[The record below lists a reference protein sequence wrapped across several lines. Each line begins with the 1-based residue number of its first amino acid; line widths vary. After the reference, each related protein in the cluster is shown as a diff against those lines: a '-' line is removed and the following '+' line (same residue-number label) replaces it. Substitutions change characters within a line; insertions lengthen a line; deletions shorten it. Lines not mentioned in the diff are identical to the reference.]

1 MKVVNENK
9 ELRVYIERDKLDREN
24 ASKLE
29 EEVLADANQ
38 EVELVVIDL
47 KDVKLVDSSGVGK
60 ILKLQSR
67 LKEKDAK
74 LKIVNVND
82 QYVQKLMNLV
92 QLDKLVEIE

>member
-47 KDVKLVDSSGVGK
+47 KDVKLV
-60 ILKLQSR
+60 
-67 LKEKDAK
+67 
-74 LKIVNVND
+74 
-82 QYVQKLMNLV
+82 
-92 QLDKLVEIE
+92 EIE